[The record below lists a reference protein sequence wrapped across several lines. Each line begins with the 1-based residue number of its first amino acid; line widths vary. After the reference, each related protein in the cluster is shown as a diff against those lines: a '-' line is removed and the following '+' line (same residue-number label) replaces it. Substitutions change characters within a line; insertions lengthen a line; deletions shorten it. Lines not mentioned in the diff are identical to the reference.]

1 MNWKGVVKGPKVTLD
16 YIERYKMAEMTF
28 KHQRVYD
35 LATKSLVP
43 LNPFPTSFILT
54 SEISHN
60 IGEYCDIE
68 LGI

>member
-1 MNWKGVVKGPKVTLD
+1 
-16 YIERYKMAEMTF
+16 MAEMTF

-35 LATKSLVP
+35 PATKSLVP